1 MEKKKR
7 AFASVLFFVAFI
19 VWTLIVCFVDVKE
32 IGPQQTSVGLASL
45 NGRFHEIVGVNVFFY
60 TLTDWL
66 SVIPL
71 AVAFGFAVAGFVQLC
86 KRKSFLKVDRG
97 ILFLGAF
104 YIATIFAYLFFEFVV
119 INYRPILIEGQ
130 LEASYPSST
139 TVLVLCVM
147 IPSAIELKI
156 RMEKGVLRAIILSFV
171 ALFVAFML
179 AGRILSGVHW
189 LSDIIGGIL
198 LSLGILTSY
207 SNFQLDRRRYHHTKH
222 QNRC

>member
-104 YIATIFAYLFFEFVV
+104 YIATIFAYLLFEFAV
-119 INYRPILIEGQ
+119 INYRPVLIEGQ

-139 TVLVLCVM
+139 TVLVFCVM
-147 IPSAIELKI
+147 LTLAIWLEN
-156 RMEKGVLRAIILSFV
+156 RMKKGVLRTIILSFV
-171 ALFVAFML
+171 VVFSILML
-179 AGRILSGVHW
+179 VGRIISGVHW
-189 LSDIIGGIL
+189 ISDIIGGIL
-198 LSLGILTSY
+198 LSSCLLAAYAAAIER
-207 SNFQLDRRRYHHTKH
+207 FDVI
-222 QNRC
+222 